1 MQLSPPIHI
10 NQFAKQALDNATAT
24 TMNVS
29 AKPTCGGG
37 GLHPDFQFNIG
48 LHVIAL
54 FVILTTSTLGNVG
67 NA

>member
-37 GLHPDFQFNIG
+37 GLHPDDQFNIG
-48 LHVIAL
+48 LHIGAL
-54 FVILTTSTLGNVG
+54 FIILATSTFGMNG
-67 NA
+67 IT